1 MPSPRARHRSPMRRM
16 FRHAG
21 IEPVK
26 RLVRDHQRIAHQ
38 PTYRRNDKTDQ
49 TDQTDQN
56 KLLAAVAARVNAE
69 DDEQR
74 ARDVPQPLPQPFRN
88 KKAASS
94 KIQSLLDKAKLK
106 TQEAYKKAQ
115 EESKLNGASSIAF
128 LIMHIAYSLEIAI
141 IEEKED
147 MLEKALQEADAE
159 LTDDKAREVID
170 VYKQETARWHTKV
183 MHALRHL
190 KEATTTI
197 GKLSADDL
205 QSPELQDVAS
215 DVEAIAAADP
225 EAIFDEAE
233 REVQNTNAAI
243 RGMTDSPPD
252 FTKHRQRFEDAI
264 GRLQVGY
271 HHCATLVD
279 SFAHIE
285 RTIDQRF
292 QMRRRALVSGIHY
305 AQTQKKGDTEA
316 LGALTAALQATEDGL
331 WGTSTERKVA
341 FFPYAVIVENH
352 LRSASATPAA
362 PVPALL
368 PTAQEELERILDAIR
383 DTGDVTSQHTTD
395 IARTLCTICGISR
408 EELFSMHASVLSID
422 SGVVHRAI
430 HVLCSARVTPE
441 ASDDARRLLKIF
453 EVCALKYDLDTYGI
467 AEQWFV
473 LYGYPLGTREN
484 ANLSALTTAISSLY
498 DDKSHHASA
507 LPPRFAYTFI
517 SDVVADP
524 AHKDKSE
531 LQGLVDTANGLIGKE
546 NELIDKL
553 GISSVQ
559 RIEHL
564 RVETPQTAQANQA
577 HASNEEAEQSVYAA
591 MDQVRSRIRAGDTS
605 FDVSQLLSAFE
616 TVLGGNGTRKWLDLS
631 EQLAKTVIMVTREI
645 LYNAGVSSV
654 DAQQRGP
661 LARILKICD
670 VALVTKQTWNPNASG
685 ADTPWLAFSGYPEVN
700 YVVQKENITAVLA
713 IAKKYVQNARDPAY
727 LPPRKLYEYI
737 EYIVEKRFVDDAF
750 IDAANSLIKGENDLM
765 HSLNIGITHIE
776 SAERSGSCKEIKRL
790 ARETKRATPLPVET
804 LIKYLQTLE
813 GQLSDVRDCETEKD
827 EIFANVEYHVNSYDA
842 TVNTTQFKQAL
853 TLTKACRSKFGMP
866 VSLITRSISSLM
878 GLYTNE
884 YDHEKDRMR
893 WTNENVQDY
902 TTDKLLEMTVGYLTM
917 AVTMNAKKDLTG
929 VFGSVQNLGRLSGK
943 VLDFVLTAMTKYS
956 DPQKIQGSNRDCIQ
970 KVVYDILDDKAVNV
984 KDKRHARASW
994 ICRILKII
1002 DSAFVAR
1009 SDVSKYT
1016 DLAAEWTKVL
1026 VKADGDA
1033 YDADFAT
1040 QFVKSDQGSL
1050 PPYKAYETLANMPEK
1065 FEGVLISEKK
1075 RETYKKLAQE
1085 AILKDT
1091 FLSQIQADGD
1101 TSSLQDDVRG
1111 LITTFGS
1118 TKRRKYAASPWTAV

>member
-1 MPSPRARHRSPMRRM
+1 MRRI

-38 PTYRRNDKTDQ
+38 PTYRRNE
-49 TDQTDQN
+49 QN
-56 KLLAAVAARVNAE
+56 ELVAAVAARVNAE

-74 ARDVPQPLPQPFRN
+74 AREVQEPLPKRLGN

-94 KIQSLLDKAKLK
+94 KIQSLIDDANQKI
-106 TQEAYKKAQ
+106 QDMHKKAN
-115 EESKLNGASSIAF
+115 EEATLHARGAFAFLLMHFAHSLSIA
-128 LIMHIAYSLEIAI
+128 ILEG
-141 IEEKED
+141 KENK
-147 MLEKALQEADAE
+147 LEKAIQE
-159 LTDDKAREVID
+159 TDTEPTYDKAREVID
-170 VYKQETARWHTKV
+170 VYQQETATWHTKV
-183 MHALRHL
+183 MHALRYL

-225 EAIFDEAE
+225 EVAFHQAE
-233 REVQNTNAAI
+233 REVQNTNEAI
-243 RGMTDSPPD
+243 RDMTDSPLE

-264 GRLQVGY
+264 GRLQLGY
-271 HHCATLVD
+271 QQCATLVD
-279 SFAHIE
+279 LFAHIE

-292 QMRRRALVSGIHY
+292 QMRRRALVSAIHN

-316 LGALTAALQATEDGL
+316 LEALTAVLQATEDGL

-341 FFPYAVIVENH
+341 FFPYAVMVENH

-362 PVPALL
+362 PVRALV
-368 PTAQEELERILDAIR
+368 PTAEEELGRILDEVR
-383 DTGDVTSQHTTD
+383 DTGDVTSQHTTA
-395 IARTLCTICGISR
+395 IARTLCTICGISD
-408 EELFSMHASVLSID
+408 EELFSMHKSVLRID

-430 HVLCSARVTPE
+430 HVLCSARVTRE

-467 AEQWFV
+467 AEQWFA
-473 LYGYPLGTREN
+473 LYGYQLGTPEN
-484 ANLSALTTAISSLY
+484 ANVRALTTAISSLY
-498 DDKSHHASA
+498 DTSRHASA

-517 SDVVADP
+517 GEVMAHS

-531 LQGLVDTANGLIGKE
+531 LEGLVNTANRLIEKE
-546 NELIDKL
+546 NELMHKL

-559 RIEHL
+559 RIDNL
-564 RVETPQTAQANQA
+564 RVETPQTAQAKQA
-577 HASNEEAEQSVYAA
+577 PASKQEAEQSVYAA
-591 MDQVRSRIRAGDTS
+591 IDQVRSRISAGDTL
-605 FDVSQLLSAFE
+605 FDVTHLLSAFA
-616 TVLGGNGTRKWLDLS
+616 TVLGGNGTREWLDLS
-631 EQLAKTVIMVTREI
+631 EHLAKTVITVASEI
-645 LYNAGVSSV
+645 QHNAGASSV
-654 DAQQRGP
+654 DAEKRDP

-670 VALVTKQTWNPNASG
+670 VALVTKHTWNPNASAAG
-685 ADTPWLAFSGYPEVN
+685 TTWLAFSGYPKVN
-700 YVVQKENITAVLA
+700 YPVQKENITAVLA
-713 IAKKYVQNARDPAY
+713 IAEKYVQNGRDPAY

-737 EYIVEKRFVDDAF
+737 EDIVEKRFVVVDDAF

-765 HSLNIGITHIE
+765 DSLSIIIKPIE

-790 ARETKRATPLPVET
+790 ARETNTKTLLPVDT

-813 GQLSDVRDCETEKD
+813 GQLSDVRGCEAQKD
-827 EIFANVEYHVNSYDA
+827 EIFANVEHHVNSYDA

-866 VSLITRSISSLM
+866 VSLITGSISSLM

-884 YDHEKDRMR
+884 YDHENERMR
-893 WTNENVQDY
+893 WTNEDTTRGY
-902 TTDKLLEMTVGYLTM
+902 TTDKLLEMTVGFLTT
-917 AVTMNAKKDLTG
+917 ALNIKGKNSKDLIS
-929 VFGSVQNLGRLSGK
+929 VFDSVQNLGRLSGK
-943 VLDFVLTAMTKYS
+943 VLDFVLTALTKYS
-956 DPQKIQGSNRDCIQ
+956 VPQKIEGSDRDCIQ
-970 KVVYDILDDKAVNV
+970 KVVYDILDDKSWNV
-984 KDKRHARASW
+984 EGKRHERASW

-1009 SDVSKYT
+1009 SDFSKYH
-1016 DLAAEWTKVL
+1016 DLAAEWIKVL

-1033 YDADFAT
+1033 HDADADFAT
-1040 QFVKSDQGSL
+1040 EFVKSDQGSL
-1050 PPYKAYETLANMPEK
+1050 PPYRAYETLAKMPET
-1065 FEGVLISEKK
+1065 FAGVPISKKK

-1085 AILKDT
+1085 AIKNDR
-1091 FLSQIQADGD
+1091 FLSQIKSDGND
-1101 TSSLQDDVRG
+1101 WNLQYEVDG
-1111 LITTFGS
+1111 LVTTFGS